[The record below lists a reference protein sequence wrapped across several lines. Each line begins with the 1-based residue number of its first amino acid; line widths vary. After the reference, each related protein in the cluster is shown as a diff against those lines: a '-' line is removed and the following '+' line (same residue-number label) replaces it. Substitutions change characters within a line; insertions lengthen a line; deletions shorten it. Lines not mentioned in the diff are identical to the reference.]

1 MSDTASLV
9 VRVSSQGASAV
20 NRELSSL
27 AGTAKSAAAAVGLV
41 VSAGAAMSK
50 LVQTARQTDVLMAS
64 LKTMTGSSEA
74 ATAAFGELNK
84 IAAETPYTI
93 DQSVTAFTKLVS
105 LGLDPSK
112 KAIISYG
119 NTASAMGKDLTQMI
133 EAVADASTGEF
144 ERLKEFGIKAKQQGD
159 QVSFTFQGVTT
170 TVGKNAAE
178 IEGYLQGLG
187 ENQFAG
193 AMANRMATL
202 DGALSNLQDSWD
214 GLFRAVSS
222 AGTGDI
228 IAEQVRMASDALAEL
243 TASIS
248 SGEALAYIQAWGGQW
263 EGTAT
268 DVRSAIEQTTQFMES
283 TFQDWGLS
291 AEESSN
297 LISDAFWQFPANIR
311 AAVQVATVEIA
322 ALVDKAA
329 IQAKRLDS
337 YLTPSNWFNDDVDIA
352 AYYDKQ
358 LANIDSAR
366 ASSVDKFMKERDQR
380 IGKLNEETDAAKKL
394 SAAYDEKQKDP
405 ALDLGQFRVGGD
417 STKSSSTAGGSSKA
431 SKQVEADAIRLQ
443 SQKDSAAEYLERLRQ
458 DNMTELQIIDTQE
471 QEKLAKVNEFRKQ
484 STNDDGTWK
493 ANALISEESYQSAI
507 TNIHKA
513 ANDDRAQLRQEA
525 LDKELQKRNEYQ
537 EYFGNIGQTEFDQ
550 LKERQDEKLRI
561 LDEYYKSGLIGYE
574 EYQSQMSKV
583 NSDYAFERLKQSGE
597 EFGSIASNMK
607 TALGEASGA
616 YKAFAIAQATI
627 ATYTGAI
634 EAYKSAAAIPF
645 VGWVMGPVAAAATV
659 AAGLANIAKIRS
671 AREQGGGMT
680 AGSAYQMAERG
691 KAEVIVPAGNSRART
706 AEQMREIMGQ
716 NGGSQI
722 QGVTIV
728 NNTTG
733 RVDNATTEV
742 DNEGMLRI
750 IIDEHVSNAL
760 MTQDSAI
767 AKARRSTSGQPG
779 Y

>member
-27 AGTAKSAAAAVGLV
+27 TDTAKSAAAAVGLV

-64 LKTMTGSSEA
+64 LKTMTGSSEQA
-74 ATAAFGELNK
+74 AAAFGELTK
-84 IAAETPYTI
+84 IAAETPYTL

-105 LGLDPSK
+105 LGLEPSK

-119 NTASAMGKDLTQMI
+119 NTAAAMGKDLSQMI

-159 QVSFTFQGVTT
+159 RVSFAFQGVTT

-228 IAEQVRMASDALAEL
+228 IAEQVRMASDALSEL

-248 SGEALAYIQAWGGQW
+248 SGEALAYIQAWGGEW
-263 EGTAT
+263 EATFKDLQTA
-268 DVRSAIEQTTQFMES
+268 
-283 TFQDWGLS
+283 
-291 AEESSN
+291 
-297 LISDAFWQFPANIR
+297 ISDADDYLTSTLKEWGVSADDTSSFMSQAFWEFPANIR
-311 AAVQVATVEIA
+311 AAIQIATTELA
-322 ALVDKAA
+322 GFVDKAKVYA
-329 IQAKRLDS
+329 
-337 YLTPSNWFNDDVDIA
+337 DI
-352 AYYDKQ
+352 Y
-358 LANIDSAR
+358 AR
-366 ASSVDKFMKERDQR
+366 AWDPRNLFKDKGILGDYQTQIEQIDKNVLGLSTSILAERDQR
-380 IGKLNEETDAAKKL
+380 IGKLNEETDAAKAL
-394 SAAYDEKQKDP
+394 RAAYDEKQKAP

-417 STKSSSTAGGSSKA
+417 STKSDSTAGGESKTK
-431 SKQVEADAIRLQ
+431 KQLEADAKRLQ
-443 SQKDSAAEYLERLRQ
+443 SQKDSAAEYLATLQQE
-458 DNMTELQIIDTQE
+458 NMTERQLIDAHQAEKQAKIDEYRDLDLISAQE
-471 QEKLAKVNEFRKQ
+471 YATALLAIEKKSAQDVIDLRTKEIDDYYGKMAESRKADIAARKDEEAARQ
-484 STNDDGTWK
+484 KTIDDGIDAQRNMTSDLKSVLGEQNEIYK
-493 ANALISEESYQSAI
+493 ASAI
-507 TNIHKA
+507 T
-513 ANDDRAQLRQEA
+513 
-525 LDKELQKRNEYQ
+525 
-537 EYFGNIGQTEFDQ
+537 
-550 LKERQDEKLRI
+550 
-561 LDEYYKSGLIGYE
+561 S
-574 EYQSQMSKV
+574 
-583 NSDYAFERLKQSGE
+583 
-597 EFGSIASNMK
+597 
-607 TALGEASGA
+607 
-616 YKAFAIAQATI
+616 ATI
-627 ATYTGAI
+627 DTYRAAQSSFRVGSELGGPILGGIFAGA
-634 EAYKSAAAIPF
+634 A
-645 VGWVMGPVAAAATV
+645 VT
-659 AAGLANIAKIRS
+659 AGLANIAAIAG
-671 AREQGGGMT
+671 AREQGGGMRG
-680 AGSAYQMAERG
+680 GSAYQMAERG

-706 AEQMREIMGQ
+706 ASQMRDIMGQ

-733 RVDNATTEV
+733 RVDSATTEV
-742 DNEGMLRI
+742 DNEGMLRV

-760 MTQDSAI
+760 MTQDSTI
-767 AKARRSTSGQPG
+767 AKARRQTAGQPG

>member
-27 AGTAKSAAAAVGLV
+27 TDTAKSAAAAVGLV

-228 IAEQVRMASDALAEL
+228 IAEQVRMASDALADL

-248 SGEALAYIQAWGGQW
+248 SGEALAYINAWGGEW
-263 EGTAT
+263 EATFKDLQTA
-268 DVRSAIEQTTQFMES
+268 
-283 TFQDWGLS
+283 
-291 AEESSN
+291 
-297 LISDAFWQFPANIR
+297 ISDADDYLTSTLKEWGVSADDTSSFMSQAFWEFPANIR
-311 AAVQVATVEIA
+311 AAIQIATTELA
-322 ALVDKAA
+322 GFVDKAKVYA
-329 IQAKRLDS
+329 
-337 YLTPSNWFNDDVDIA
+337 DI
-352 AYYDKQ
+352 Y
-358 LANIDSAR
+358 AR
-366 ASSVDKFMKERDQR
+366 AWDPRNLFKDKGILGDYQTQIEQIDKNVLGLSTSILAERDKR

-394 SAAYDEKQKDP
+394 RAAYDEKQKEP

-431 SKQVEADAIRLQ
+431 SKQVEADAKRLQ
-443 SQKDSAAEYLERLRQ
+443 SQKDSAAQYLEQLRQ
-458 DNMTELQIIDTQE
+458 DNMTELQLIDTQE
-471 QEKLAKVNEFRKQ
+471 QEKINKVTEFRNQ
-484 STNDDGTWK
+484 
-493 ANALISEESYQSAI
+493 ALISEQAYQDSI
-507 TNIHKA
+507 NEIHKSA
-513 ANDDRAQLRQEA
+513 AQARTDIRTQE
-525 LDKELQKRNEYQ
+525 
-537 EYFGNIGQTEFDQ
+537 I
-550 LKERQDEKLRI
+550 
-561 LDEYYKSGLIGYE
+561 DEYYSAMADQRKADIAARKEDAAARQKTIDDGIDAQRNMTSDLKAVLGQ
-574 EYQSQMSKV
+574 QS
-583 NSDYAFERLKQSGE
+583 
-597 EFGSIASNMK
+597 SIYKASAIA
-607 TALGEASGA
+607 TATIDTYRAATGA
-616 YKAFAIAQATI
+616 YAAMASIPYVGPFLGI
-627 ATYTGAI
+627 
-634 EAYKSAAAIPF
+634 AAA
-645 VGWVMGPVAAAATV
+645 GAAV
-659 AAGLANIAKIRS
+659 VAGLANVAAIKS
-671 AREQGGGMT
+671 AREQGGNLA
-680 AGSAYQMAERG
+680 AGQASYIAERG
-691 KAEVIVPAGNSRART
+691 KAEVIVPASASRVRT
-706 AEQMREIMGQ
+706 AQQMRDIMGQ

-742 DNEGMLRI
+742 DNEGMLRV
-750 IIDEHVSNAL
+750 IIDEHVSAAL

-767 AKARRSTSGQPG
+767 AKARRSSAGQPG
-779 Y
+779 F

>member
-9 VRVSSQGASAV
+9 VRVSSQGASAAR
-20 NRELSSL
+20 RELSSL
-27 AGTAKSAAAAVGLV
+27 TDTAKSAAAAVGLV

-228 IAEQVRMASDALAEL
+228 IAEQVRMASDALSEL

-248 SGEALAYIQAWGGQW
+248 SGEALAYIQAWGSEW

-268 DVRSAIEQTTQFMES
+268 DVRTAIEQTTKFLES
-283 TFQDWGLS
+283 KFQDWGLS
-291 AEESSN
+291 ADESSN

-329 IQAKRLDS
+329 IQAKKLDA
-337 YLTPSNWFNDDVDIA
+337 YLTPSNWFDDDVDIA
-352 AYYDKQ
+352 AYYDQQ

-366 ASSVDKFMKERDQR
+366 ASSIDQFMKERDQR
-380 IGKLNEETDAAKKL
+380 IVKLKEETDAAKKL
-394 SAAYDEKQKDP
+394 RAAYDEKQKEP

-417 STKSSSTAGGSSKA
+417 STKSDSTAGGDAKTNR
-431 SKQVEADAIRLQ
+431 QLEADAKRLQ
-443 SQKDSAAEYLERLRQ
+443 SQKDSAAQYLEQLRQ
-458 DNMTELQIIDTQE
+458 DNMTELQLIDTQE
-471 QEKLAKVNEFRKQ
+471 QEKLAKVAEYRA
-484 STNDDGTWK
+484 ND
-493 ANALISEESYQSAI
+493 LISEQAHQDAI
-507 TNIHKA
+507 NEIHKTA
-513 ANDDRAQLRQEA
+513 AQARTDIRTQE
-525 LDKELQKRNEYQ
+525 
-537 EYFGNIGQTEFDQ
+537 I
-550 LKERQDEKLRI
+550 
-561 LDEYYKSGLIGYE
+561 DEYYSAMADQRKADIAMRKEDAAARQKTIDDGIDA
-574 EYQSQMSKV
+574 QRNMT
-583 NSDYAFERLKQSGE
+583 SDLKYV
-597 EFGSIASNMK
+597 
-607 TALGEASGA
+607 LGEQNEIYKASAIVTATIDTYKAATGA
-616 YKAFAIAQATI
+616 YAALAGVPVIGPYIAPI
-627 ATYTGAI
+627 AAG
-634 EAYKSAAAIPF
+634 AAI
-645 VGWVMGPVAAAATV
+645 T
-659 AAGLANIAKIRS
+659 AGLANVAAIAG
-671 AREQGGGMT
+671 AREQGGGMRG
-680 AGSAYQMAERG
+680 GSAYQMAERG
-691 KAEVIVPAGNSRART
+691 KAEVIVPAGASRART
-706 AEQMREIMGQ
+706 AEQMRSIMGQ
-716 NGGSQI
+716 NGVSQI

-733 RVDNATTEV
+733 RVDSATTEV
-742 DNEGMLRI
+742 DNEGMLRV

-760 MTQDSAI
+760 MTQDSTI
-767 AKARRSTSGQPG
+767 AKARRQTAGQPG